1 MASGKGNFL
10 SAAFLKHWTGEAT
23 FTPPADVD
31 FELYTA
37 APTGAGGG
45 TEVSTSG
52 TAYARQNYPLDTS
65 NWSAVA
71 SQQTSNTNE
80 VNWATATAN
89 WGTVVAA
96 SIKAGGTE
104 NIHYWGNLTTNR
116 VVNTGD
122 SVRFAVGG
130 VVVGES

>member
-23 FTPPADVD
+23 FTPPANLDV
-31 FELYTA
+31 ELYTS

-45 TEVSTSG
+45 TEVSTVG
-52 TAYARQNYPLDTS
+52 TAYARQTYPLDTS
-65 NWSAVA
+65 NWTAVS
-71 SQQTSNTNE
+71 SQSTNN
-80 VNWATATAN
+80 VNIISWSTATAN

-96 SIKAGGTE
+96 SLKAATTDD
-104 NIHYWGNLTTNR
+104 IHYWGTLTTNR

-122 SVRFAVGG
+122 SVRFAAGG
-130 VVVGES
+130 IVVQES